1 MENIVNTLLIDALNK
16 KNYNKSPPVWLMRQ
30 AGRYMPEYQSFR
42 KKHTLRELFHQP
54 ELATQITLLPIQL
67 LDVDAAILFSDI
79 LVLLEAC
86 GTTTDFK
93 EGIGPVLSPAFDD
106 PKQIE
111 TLAFND
117 IKTTL
122 SYVFQTIKQ
131 VKSELKVPL
140 IGFSGAPFTLAS
152 YLIEGGSS
160 KTLHKTKKW
169 IYTYPDLFKVLIKKI
184 TLAVIEYIK
193 EQINSG
199 VQVVQ
204 LFDTWAN
211 HLPPEEFQKYA
222 VTPLKEIQSALPS
235 STPFIYFSLAN
246 SRYYKDI
253 PSTALSLDS
262 LSCLQ
267 QVRKDLPNTV
277 LQGNLDPLVLLS
289 TPSEIKKHVFKTLE
303 TMKGDPGFIFNLGHG
318 IIPQTPLKNVQ
329 YLVEIIKS
337 HSFT

>member
-1 MENIVNTLLIDALNK
+1 MESPCHV
-16 KNYNKSPPVWLMRQ
+16 KNR
-30 AGRYMPEYQSFR
+30 
-42 KKHTLRELFHQP
+42 
-54 ELATQITLLPIQL
+54 
-67 LDVDAAILFSDI
+67 
-79 LVLLEAC
+79 
-86 GTTTDFK
+86 
-93 EGIGPVLSPAFDD
+93 
-106 PKQIE
+106 
-111 TLAFND
+111 
-117 IKTTL
+117 
-122 SYVFQTIKQ
+122 
-131 VKSELKVPL
+131 
-140 IGFSGAPFTLAS
+140 
-152 YLIEGGSS
+152 
-160 KTLHKTKKW
+160 
-169 IYTYPDLFKVLIKKI
+169 FKVLIKKI

-235 STPFIYFSLAN
+235 STPLIYFSLAN

-277 LQGNLDPLVLLS
+277 LQGNLDPLVLVS

-337 HSFT
+337 YSFN